1 MSNASIFLSKIV
13 VKTIDNIEKTVKY
26 IRYGKDEKNREQ
38 DKDEEV
44 QSSASIKSSD
54 ASLDTDSHNSSTSTS
69 VSIKKVPEYGCS
81 ECFFKFRSFGLVKK
95 HVEMFH
101 NISNKASIVN
111 LTKNQEP
118 SPSVLESVSVLSVN
132 NNFDEE
138 ISKNDRN
145 SLPTSTLH
153 KQISLNDQSGQQFLA
168 RYVIKG
174 FNGQDLRQYKLC
186 TTINENV
193 VFQCLKCTYNC
204 NRFANFKRHL
214 IHHQSANSKLRK
226 KSFHDIKLISL
237 KKKNKKKKKKDEM
250 HFPSNKSNSLLISCG
265 SSRPSL
271 RSSRSDSK
279 SSVEKA

>member
-26 IRYGKDEKNREQ
+26 IRYGKDVKNREQ

-44 QSSASIKSSD
+44 QSAASIKSSD

-69 VSIKKVPEYGCS
+69 VSINKMPEYGCS

-101 NISNKASIVN
+101 NLSNKASIVN
-111 LTKNQEP
+111 LTKNQES

-132 NNFDEE
+132 NIFDEE
-138 ISKNDRN
+138 ISNDRN
-145 SLPTSTLH
+145 TTPTSTLH
-153 KQISLNDQSGQQFLA
+153 KQISLNDHTGQQFLA
-168 RYVIKG
+168 RYMIKG
-174 FNGQDLRQYKLC
+174 FNGQDLRQYKLS

-193 VFQCLKCTYNC
+193 VFQCLKCAYNC

-214 IHHQSANSKLRK
+214 IHHQKANAKLRK

-237 KKKNKKKKKKDEM
+237 KKKTKKKKEKKEM
-250 HFPSNKSNSLLISCG
+250 HFPSNNSNSLAISSG

-279 SSVEKA
+279 SSIEKT